1 MVETRAVVGASQPTA
16 EKNEVKEVTRF
27 VREVEVDSEN
37 ELRRRINIVRGISSE
52 VGGEKKEA
60 RAVVGACQPTAER
73 NEVKEVTRFVREVG
87 ESLEALAF
95 AHNL

>member
-1 MVETRAVVGASQPTA
+1 M
-16 EKNEVKEVTRF
+16 
-27 VREVEVDSEN
+27 SE
-37 ELRRRINIVRGISSE
+37 I
-52 VGGEKKEA
+52 GGEKKEA

-87 ESLEALAF
+87 VSRDALAF